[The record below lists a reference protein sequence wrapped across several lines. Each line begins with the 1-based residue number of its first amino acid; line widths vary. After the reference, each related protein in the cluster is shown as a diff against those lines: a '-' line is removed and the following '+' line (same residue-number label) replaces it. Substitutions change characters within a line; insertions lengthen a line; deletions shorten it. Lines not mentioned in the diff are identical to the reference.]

1 MQKKIAIRFI
11 LGILT
16 IVALFGGYRLFH
28 EFAKDPD
35 LGEFDSAGM
44 VAAIEYTA
52 EGGRV
57 VMFDEQGDKK
67 TPPNPEKQFDDLDVA
82 WSVDGNRLF
91 FSSTRD
97 SEAYTIHRW
106 NPGTN
111 VVERRTA
118 GSRSQSLPWFGPASD
133 PRAKQYGLI
142 LSGGNVLEVDART
155 GATSTILPPSTRD
168 LVTGGG
174 DESGAQSPMESTY
187 RDLGDSFK
195 FARWGAGRES
205 LFAIMRK
212 EENNVA
218 ILQSLGVD
226 AEGQQKRPVEIFR
239 GRNVVIDVDDQGTAA
254 MSVQGFY
261 FRDPAAVPEQ
271 FIQNGKV
278 VKPFESGVFKITVSA
293 DGQPNA
299 IPVALVPA
307 GAEQSFG
314 DLSISPDGTKVAV
327 VIGNVDKNGNF
338 VSAGIAVMP
347 FDQGGGGQGSL
358 LVQGS
363 VSSVS
368 WSPDGSKLVYLMT
381 EGSDTDIYTVSADGS
396 GTRKVTSG
404 GRYAFPRFSPQMAS
418 E

>member
-1 MQKKIAIRFI
+1 MQKKIALRFI

-35 LGEFDSAGM
+35 LGEFASVGM
-44 VAAIEYTA
+44 VAAIEYTP

-57 VMFDEQGDKK
+57 VVIDEQGKEI
-67 TPPNPEKQFDDLDVA
+67 TPPAPEKSFDDLDVT

-91 FSSTRD
+91 FSSTRE

-106 NPGTN
+106 NPGKN

-118 GSRSQSLPWFGPASD
+118 GSRSQSLPWFGPNSD

-155 GATSTILPPSTRD
+155 GATTTVLPPTTRD

-174 DESGAQSPMESTY
+174 EESGAQSPMESTY

-195 FARWGAGRES
+195 FARWGPGRES

-218 ILQSLGVD
+218 IHQSLGLD
-226 AEGQQKRPVEIFR
+226 AQGQQQRPVEIFR
-239 GRNVVIDVDDQGTAA
+239 GRNVILDVDDQGVAA
-254 MSVQGFY
+254 VSVQGFF

-271 FIQNGKV
+271 FIQNGKI
-278 VKPFESGVFKITVSA
+278 VKPFESGVFKVSIGPE
-293 DGQPNA
+293 GQPNA
-299 IPVALVPA
+299 APVALVPA
-307 GAEQSFG
+307 DSPQSFG
-314 DLSISPDGTKVAV
+314 DVSISPDGTKVAV
-327 VIGNVDKNGNF
+327 VVGSVDKNGNF
-338 VSAGIAVMP
+338 IPAGIAVMP
-347 FDQGGGGQGSL
+347 FEEGGAGNGTL
-358 LVQGS
+358 LVQGA

-381 EGSDTDIYTVSADGS
+381 EGSNTDIYTIGSDGS

-404 GRYAFPRFSPQMAS
+404 GRFAFPRISPQMTS